1 MKHPQFFL
9 IPVLSLVLF
18 ACQPEQK
25 IILVPDNTAPPD
37 YSVPQALK
45 ENYVNKLY
53 ITLLGRKPTAAEF
66 QAGLGILEADNVSE
80 ESRENLMGV
89 ILSSPNF
96 YQRMY
101 DIARVE
107 ILNNLDTV
115 EITFQIAVFKDLLKE
130 PVYAPF
136 YDYIQFEI
144 NRLQSLKNVPVQLL
158 NGQIGR
164 VEMHRRFVNNSFYD
178 EINMGTQNFVLSMF
192 EYFLNRYPS
201 DAEEAAC
208 IAMVDGVDV
217 IVFGREGHDKQDF
230 IDIFF
235 DSDNYY
241 EGQVNDVYRDFLFR
255 LPNSI
260 EMSQATIAY
269 KTHKDY
275 KKLLI
280 SILTT
285 DEFLGI

>member
-1 MKHPQFFL
+1 MKHLQFFL
-9 IPVLSLVLF
+9 FPVFVVVLM

-37 YSVPQALK
+37 YSVPQAVK

-53 ITLLGRKPTAAEF
+53 ITLLGRKPTAGEF
-66 QAGLGILEADNVSE
+66 QAGIAILEADNVSE
-80 ESRENLMGV
+80 ENREGLMNV
-89 ILSSPNF
+89 ILGSPDF
-96 YQRMY
+96 YRRMY

-107 ILNNLDTV
+107 ILNNLDTTD
-115 EITFQIAVFKDLLKE
+115 ITFQIAVFKDLLKE

-144 NRLQSLKNVPVQLL
+144 NRLQNLKNVPLQLL

-164 VEMHRRFVNNSFYD
+164 VELHRRFVNNSFYD

-192 EYFLNRYPS
+192 EYFLHRYPS

-208 IAMVDGVDV
+208 IAMVDGLDT
-217 IVFGREGHDKQDF
+217 IVFGKEGHDKQDF

-241 EGQVNDVYRDFLFR
+241 EGQVIDIYRDFLFR
-255 LPNSI
+255 SPSSL

-280 SILTT
+280 SILIT